1 MKILFRLFLILLLL
15 VVFSLI
21 VDLSEK
27 TPELYLSKSFLY
39 YGIPINVLYSAATLL
54 IFGLYWVLKKKGPQ
68 NKMILDF
75 KSKTWMQKKRC
86 CTIIFCG
93 DSVAAPASKLVRH
106 KSLYALS
113 VRMRMLWLLTLKK

>member
-68 NKMILDF
+68 NHMILDF
-75 KSKTWMQKKRC
+75 KSKTWMQKLDFEPWISGFLLGMILIQC
-86 CTIIFCG
+86 IF
-93 DSVAAPASKLVRH
+93 AALVVLIGAIFRY
-106 KSLYALS
+106 LF
-113 VRMRMLWLLTLKK
+113 V